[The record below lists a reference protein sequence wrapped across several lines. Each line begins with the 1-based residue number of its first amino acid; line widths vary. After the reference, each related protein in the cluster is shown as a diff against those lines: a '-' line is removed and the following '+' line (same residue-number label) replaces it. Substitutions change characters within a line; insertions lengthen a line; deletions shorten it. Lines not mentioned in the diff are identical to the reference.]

1 MISDT
6 LYRGGIQRKAVS
18 ECPELTNESFQ
29 MCRGKSE
36 LNHRVLR
43 LCPPGTGGALFD
55 GVGVFPASLECPKCL
70 LL

>member
-1 MISDT
+1 MIADT
-6 LYRGGIQRKAVS
+6 LNRGGIQKKAVAG
-18 ECPELTNESFQ
+18 CPELTNESFQ

-55 GVGVFPASLECPKCL
+55 DVAVLLASLVCPKCL